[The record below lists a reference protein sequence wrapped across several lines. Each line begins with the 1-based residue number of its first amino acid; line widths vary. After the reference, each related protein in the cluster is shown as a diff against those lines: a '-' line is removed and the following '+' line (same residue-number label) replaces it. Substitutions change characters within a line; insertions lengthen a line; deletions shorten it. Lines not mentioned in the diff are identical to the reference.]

1 MSGDPDDVELL
12 VRMRFGNQIFSQSY
26 RFSHGHLDLIRRPP
40 NPLEQ
45 PGSDPRDLWDFSR
58 RLNMRQKVIDMIS
71 TEIALS
77 MATAFD
83 KEFDR

>member
-1 MSGDPDDVELL
+1 MTDDPLNVHLRLEMCFGDRVL
-12 VRMRFGNQIFSQSY
+12 GYTY
-26 RFSHGHLDLIRRPP
+26 RFPAGHLELIRRPP

-45 PGSDPRDLWDFSR
+45 HGSDPRDVWDFSR

-77 MATAFD
+77 IATAFD
-83 KEFDR
+83 KELEG